1 MEKCSLSTL
10 KYYQHKVSIYT
21 NRKINVA
28 MKRKEAPK
36 VVAFSLINDLSESIE
51 SEGEQD
57 NC

>member
-1 MEKCSLSTL
+1 
-10 KYYQHKVSIYT
+10 
-21 NRKINVA
+21 